1 MWQIIN
7 NSAWIHS
14 AAELEDAYIL
24 SWLYNCIGS
33 EYSCLNSVLGITF
46 KFGSDHTHPDS
57 CPHCSDCLCDGE
69 LRERMSR
76 IVNKSI
82 IAKIRLKSGK
92 KHKYDGNQQ
101 TDPQCPLV
109 QCPDAVTKESL
120 DNQ

>member
-1 MWQIIN
+1 MRRIIN
-7 NSAWIHS
+7 NSAWIRS
-14 AAELEDAYIL
+14 TAELEDAYIL

-57 CPHCSDCLCDGE
+57 CPRCSDCLCDGE

-82 IAKIRLKSGK
+82 IATIRLKSRK
-92 KHKYDGNQQ
+92 KHTYDGNQQ